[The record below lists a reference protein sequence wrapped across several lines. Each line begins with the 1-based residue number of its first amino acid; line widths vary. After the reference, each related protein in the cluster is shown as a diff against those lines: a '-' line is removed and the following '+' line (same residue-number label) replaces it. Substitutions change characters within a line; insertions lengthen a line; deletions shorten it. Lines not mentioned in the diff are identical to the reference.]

1 MPIYTFENAKNDE
14 ISLYLQLIYGMVD
27 SQKNQKDQKKGT
39 SNIETGSGVLLIK
52 SNLKYEFRYFT

>member
-27 SQKNQKDQKKGT
+27 SQKNQKDQKKEPVT
-39 SNIETGSGVLLIK
+39 
-52 SNLKYEFRYFT
+52 